1 MQPQPRGNPMNENR
15 LYHYRA
21 QVVSVYDG
29 DTVRADIDLGLSIFV
44 RDEPLRLSRINA
56 PEIRGSERP
65 AGLLARDYLA
75 RRIQGREVLLQT
87 EKDNKEKYGRYLA
100 EIWLPED
107 GGYVNIN
114 DELVA
119 RGLAEYRDY

>member
-1 MQPQPRGNPMNENR
+1 MNENQ

-44 RDEPLRLSRINA
+44 RNEPLRLSRINA
-56 PEIRGSERP
+56 PEIRGSDRP

-114 DELVA
+114 DELVSQ
-119 RGLAEYRDY
+119 GLAEYRDY